1 MDPPKKP
8 QPRIR
13 SMKCFQTALASLA
26 LAGAALPDGTSY
38 CISTPNGASGN
49 SATGA
54 LISLGGTCSVSVNDF
69 TLAFG
74 PILPGE
80 RTLFIS
86 GLAPSVPTPFGNGLT
101 CIANPWTA
109 HWPVGQA
116 DIGGFFS
123 RPFDLTAM
131 PTALPGM
138 TVYFQGLYTDPNG
151 PPLVRNAS
159 DALQV
164 TFLP

>member
-1 MDPPKKP
+1 
-8 QPRIR
+8 
-13 SMKCFQTALASLA
+13 MKCFQIALASLA
-26 LAGAALPDGTSY
+26 LAGAALPDGTNY
-38 CISTPNGASGN
+38 CISTPNLA

-54 LISLGGTCSVSVNDF
+54 QISLAGTCSVSANDF

-86 GLAPSVPTPFGNGLT
+86 GLAPSVPTPFGAGLT

-109 HWPVGQA
+109 HWPVGA
-116 DIGGFFS
+116 ANGAGFFS